1 MAARLWFTPKS
12 IRRITLR
19 SYAVLVGKAPTKQ
32 KRIKMLCTM
41 PLTGQ
46 KLTGFP
52 DWLADARDFV
62 MKNGEVIHAT
72 QTINYVN
79 VTMSDELLFG
89 PTPIE
94 APKCK
99 LSHMAI
105 ENMGGDEDPVTA
117 LKFQIMAPFSTDL
130 NRWCGQMAG
139 EEFSSTY
146 QVTETPD
153 EEEDE
158 EEGELVLT
166 GGEEEEDE
174 SDEEGGEDDALA
186 DSEDED
192 DELQAQERRRNAKIV
207 AAPKPK
213 PPAKK
218 PLTESQQIAKAKEA
232 IQLM

>member
-1 MAARLWFTPKS
+1 
-12 IRRITLR
+12 
-19 SYAVLVGKAPTKQ
+19 
-32 KRIKMLCTM
+32 MLCTM

-99 LSHMAI
+99 LSHMTI
-105 ENMGGDEDPVTA
+105 ENMGSDEDPVTV

-146 QVTETPD
+146 EVTEAPEEDENLTLTGD
-153 EEEDE
+153 EEEEEDE
-158 EEGELVLT
+158 EDGDDASED
-166 GGEEEEDE
+166 EEEEDE
-174 SDEEGGEDDALA
+174 LEA
-186 DSEDED
+186 
-192 DELQAQERRRNAKIV
+192 QAARRNAKVV
-207 AAPKPK
+207 AAPKPT

-218 PLTESQQIAKAKEA
+218 PLTESQQIAKAKETL
-232 IQLM
+232 QLM

>member
-1 MAARLWFTPKS
+1 MAVRLWFTQKS
-12 IRRITLR
+12 VRRIILR
-19 SYAVLVGKAPTKQ
+19 SFGVLVGKAPTKQ

-52 DWLADARDFV
+52 DWLADDRDFV
-62 MKNGEVIHAT
+62 MKNGQAIHAT

-99 LSHMAI
+99 LSHMTI
-105 ENMGGDEDPVTA
+105 ENMGSDEDPVTV

-139 EEFSSTY
+139 EEFSSAY
-146 QVTETPD
+146 EVTEAP
-153 EEEDE
+153 EEDE
-158 EEGELVLT
+158 NLTLT
-166 GGEEEEDE
+166 GDEEEEEED
-174 SDEEGGEDDALA
+174 GEDEGVTKDDEA
-186 DSEDED
+186 EDEQ
-192 DELQAQERRRNAKIV
+192 EAQARRRNGKVV
-207 AAPKPK
+207 AAPKPAPK
-213 PPAKK
+213 PKK
-218 PLTESQQIAKAKEA
+218 PLTESQQVAKAKETL
-232 IQLM
+232 QLM

>member
-12 IRRITLR
+12 IRRISLR

-52 DWLADARDFV
+52 EWLADDRDFV
-62 MKNGEVIHAT
+62 MKNGQAIHAT

-99 LSHMAI
+99 LSHMTI
-105 ENMGGDEDPVTA
+105 ENIGGDEDPVTV

-130 NRWCGQMAG
+130 NRWAGQMAG

-146 QVTETPD
+146 EVTEAPDEDENLTLTGDVEEEDDEEDDDASEDD

-158 EEGELVLT
+158 Q
-166 GGEEEEDE
+166 D
-174 SDEEGGEDDALA
+174 
-186 DSEDED
+186 
-192 DELQAQERRRNAKIV
+192 AQERRRNAKVV

>member
-1 MAARLWFTPKS
+1 MAARLWFTQKS
-12 IRRITLR
+12 IRRISIR

-46 KLTGFP
+46 TLTGFP
-52 DWLADARDFV
+52 EWLADARDFV
-62 MKNGEVIHAT
+62 MKNGECIHAM
-72 QTINYVN
+72 QSINFVN

-99 LSHMAI
+99 LSHMTI
-105 ENMGGDEDPVTA
+105 ENMGNGEDPTTV

-139 EEFSSTY
+139 EEFSSSY
-146 QVTETPD
+146 EVTEAP
-153 EEEDE
+153 EEDE
-158 EEGELVLT
+158 NLTLT
-166 GGEEEEDE
+166 GDE
-174 SDEEGGEDDALA
+174 P
-186 DSEDED
+186 EDED
-192 DELQAQERRRNAKIV
+192 DEEEEDPTEDDEDEDEQDAQERRRNAKIV

-218 PLTESQQIAKAKEA
+218 PLTEDQRVAKAKEA

>member
-12 IRRITLR
+12 IRRISLR

-32 KRIKMLCTM
+32 KRIKMLVTM

-99 LSHMAI
+99 MSHFTI
-105 ENMGGDEDPVTA
+105 ENMGGEEDPVTV

-130 NRWCGQMAG
+130 NRWNGQMAG

-146 QVTETPD
+146 QVTEAPEEDENLTLTGD
-153 EEEDE
+153 EEEEEDE
-158 EEGELVLT
+158 EEGDDASE
-166 GGEEEEDE
+166 GEEEDE
-174 SDEEGGEDDALA
+174 LEA
-186 DSEDED
+186 
-192 DELQAQERRRNAKIV
+192 QATRRSAKVV
-207 AAPKPK
+207 AAPKPPPK
-213 PPAKK
+213 PKK
-218 PLTESQQIAKAKEA
+218 ALTESQQVAKAKEA
-232 IQLM
+232 MSLM